1 MTRSGDLI
9 VGDRTEPVPRPHA
22 PSPSPATTP
31 RPPDGP
37 LPQSASVRRR
47 SMADPFS
54 DLPALD
60 AAEYA
65 ALVRNASDDELAAGL
80 RENRALVL
88 DRVFAGMAE
97 HLDPDTARDA
107 EAVVEWHITGREDGG
122 YDQFQMVIRRG
133 TCLTARDGDAEPDV
147 TYTVDGVD
155 FLRLVSDTLAGPEL
169 YMTGRLMI
177 EGDLML
183 GAMTQTWFRTPGS
196 PASTG
201 A

>member
-1 MTRSGDLI
+1 
-9 VGDRTEPVPRPHA
+9 
-22 PSPSPATTP
+22 
-31 RPPDGP
+31 
-37 LPQSASVRRR
+37 
-47 SMADPFS
+47 MADPFS

-155 FLRLVSDTLAGPEL
+155 FLRLVSDPLAGPEL